1 MIWPLIGKSGA
12 YDFCDGRLQIDRPSL
27 VAVTSRR
34 FSLLVSGAFGVST
47 DDSDPPD
54 DRLLR
59 LLRDNQIDLSVAEGL
74 RLVIAF
80 NRIKD
85 SSDRRVLMEL
95 AERLAR

>member
-1 MIWPLIGKSGA
+1 M
-12 YDFCDGRLQIDRPSL
+12 
-27 VAVTSRR
+27 
-34 FSLLVSGAFGVST
+34 ST

-54 DRLLR
+54 EKLLR

-80 NRIKD
+80 NKIRD

-95 AERLAR
+95 AERLAK

>member
-1 MIWPLIGKSGA
+1 LIA
-12 YDFCDGRLQIDRPSL
+12 NPCDRPRDHLSL
-27 VAVTSRR
+27 P
-34 FSLLVSGAFGVST
+34 VSGAFGVST

-54 DRLLR
+54 EKLLR

-80 NRIKD
+80 NKIRD

-95 AERLAR
+95 AERLAK